1 MYTRAATADD
11 DGKNYL
17 PGGKLTFQKYEACKK
32 CQKKKTKTKNMP
44 GSKKLTKSKYEMCSI

>member
-17 PGGKLTFQKYEACKK
+17 PGGRKLTFQKYEPCKK

-44 GSKKLTKSKYEMCSI
+44 GSKKLTMLKC